1 MLITQVTVWIVI
13 IKGRY
18 AGMNKIGT
26 FGTQRIRIWPQ
37 LHQSTFTEIGNEYIS
52 VLLNQLKLLG
62 LRIKSNAIQVLPR
75 CHTARRS
82 DDCRGAP

>member
-26 FGTQRIRIWPQ
+26 FGTQRIRIYPQ

-52 VLLNQLKLLG
+52 VLLNQLSKLLG
-62 LRIKSNAIQVLPR
+62 LRIQIQCNTGLATLP
-75 CHTARRS
+75 HRS
-82 DDCRGAP
+82 AV